1 MTKPDTNI
9 SERACNHEDLHFD
22 IHITSFEINVKSIEI
37 KCHCK
42 QCKVKFVFLG
52 LPLGL
57 SYAQPT
63 SSLDRLEIRM
73 PVCPEGIEPDK
84 APGLIG
90 GIVRAGEAL
99 KGNA

>member
-1 MTKPDTNI
+1 MMTICK
-9 SERACNHEDLHFD
+9 HEHLHFD
-22 IHITSFEINVKSIEI
+22 IHTTSFEINVKSIEI
-37 KCHCK
+37 KCHCTE
-42 QCKVKFVFLG
+42 CMVKFVFLG

-63 SSLDRLEIRM
+63 ASMDGLEIRM
-73 PVCPEGIEPDK
+73 PVCPESEEPDK

-99 KGNA
+99 KGHA